1 MGIPSYFS
9 YIIKNHANI
18 IRNLQYHRNK
28 LKTQFTSIYLDC
40 NSIIYDAVRE
50 VEQGT
55 GNSHSSK
62 TIEDSIISVVIRNI
76 WQYVELIHPTKT
88 VYIAFDGVAPFA
100 KMAQQRVR
108 RYKTGYMAAI
118 NFDSETPIQSSSIS
132 KKWNTT
138 AITPGTDFMR
148 LLSMR
153 IKREFDNASGRI
165 GCETVIVS
173 AADEPGEGEHK
184 MFDHMRQTASID
196 ETIAVYGLDADL
208 IMLSLF
214 HVFSYENI
222 YIFREQ
228 PEFAKSLFMDRD
240 AALGNGELDHLLLDC
255 RGLAKAI
262 LNEMGISGAIS
273 TQQMRSRIYDYI
285 FMCFFLG
292 NDFLPHFPALNI
304 RTHGI
309 YTLMEIYKRLIG
321 ISEGRHFINMET
333 GNIQWRWVKILVREI
348 ATKECNYITNEYET
362 RNKLEKKY
370 YPVKTA
376 KEREDAFNNIPTIYR
391 GEEHYICPYEKGWED
406 RYYETTFHKK
416 MNSDDIRKACINY
429 FEGLEWVLK
438 YYTAG
443 CPHWKW
449 KYNADYPPLFSD
461 LIKYMPEFETE
472 FIDGSSD
479 PLNKPFKANTQL
491 LYVVPK
497 WNHSLLPKKAKTYA
511 SKLENYY
518 VNMDELKF
526 QWTYCK
532 YFWEAHAILPD
543 LSRDEMEK
551 IDK

>member
-18 IRNLQYHRNK
+18 IRNLQHHRNRA
-28 LKTQFTSIYLDC
+28 KTQFSSIYLDC
-40 NSIIYDAVRE
+40 NSIIYDAVRM
-50 VEQGT
+50 VESDT
-55 GNSHSSK
+55 GAQHKSK
-62 TIEDSIISVVIRNI
+62 TVEDRIITAVIQNI
-76 WQYVELIHPTKT
+76 WHYIELIRPTKT

-108 RYKTGYMAAI
+108 RYKTGYMASI
-118 NFDSETPIQSSSIS
+118 DFSSETPQSASS

-153 IKREFDNASGRI
+153 VRREFDNSNSRI
-165 GCETVIVS
+165 GCESIIVS
-173 AADEPGEGEHK
+173 ASDEAGEGEHK
-184 MFDHMRQTASID
+184 MFEHMRQTATPD
-196 ETIAVYGLDADL
+196 ENIVVYGLDADL

-228 PEFAKSLFMDRD
+228 PEFAKSLFMDSRTT
-240 AALGNGELDHLLLDC
+240 GNGELDHLLLDC

-262 LNEMGISGAIS
+262 LNEIGINAVAP
-273 TQQMRSRIYDYI
+273 QQMRSRIYDYI
-285 FMCFFLG
+285 FMCFLLG

-309 YTLMEIYKRLIG
+309 YTLMEIYKRVIA
-321 ISEGRHFINMET
+321 ISEDRRFINMEN
-333 GNIQWRWVKILVREI
+333 GNIQWRWVKMFVREI
-348 ATKECNYITNEYET
+348 AEKEHHHIMNEYES

-391 GEEHYICPYEKGWED
+391 GEEHYICPYERGWEE
-406 RYYETTFHKK
+406 RYYETTFHRK
-416 MNSDDIRKACINY
+416 MNNDTIRSACINY

-443 CPHWKW
+443 CADWKW
-449 KYNADYPPLFSD
+449 KYNSEYPPLFMD
-461 LIKYMPEFETE
+461 LMKYMPDSERE
-472 FIDGSSD
+472 FINASSD
-479 PLNKPFKANTQL
+479 PLNHPFKANTQL
-491 LYVVPK
+491 LYVVPR
-497 WNHSLLPKKAKTYA
+497 WNHSLLPKKAKIYA
-511 SKLENYY
+511 EKLSNYY
-518 VNMDELKF
+518 VDMSELKF
-526 QWTYCK
+526 QWTYSK
-532 YFWEAHAILPD
+532 YFWEAHALLPE
-543 LSRDEMEK
+543 LTREEMER
-551 IDK
+551 IDLEC

>member
-1 MGIPSYFS
+1 ME
-9 YIIKNHANI
+9 A
-18 IRNLQYHRNK
+18 L
-28 LKTQFTSIYLDC
+28 SI
-40 NSIIYDAVRE
+40 
-50 VEQGT
+50 GT
-55 GNSHSSK
+55 
-62 TIEDSIISVVIRNI
+62 E
-76 WQYVELIHPTKT
+76 P
-88 VYIAFDGVAPFA
+88 
-100 KMAQQRVR
+100 
-108 RYKTGYMAAI
+108 
-118 NFDSETPIQSSSIS
+118 

-138 AITPGTDFMR
+138 AITPGTDFMH

-184 MFDHMRQTASID
+184 MFAHMRQSASID
-196 ETIAVYGLDADL
+196 ETIVVYGLDADL

-222 YIFREQ
+222 FIFREQ

-240 AALGNGELDHLLLDC
+240 MQLGNGELDHLLLDC

-262 LNEMGISGAIS
+262 LNEMGIQNSIS
-273 TQQMRSRIYDYI
+273 IQQMRSRIYDYI

-309 YTLMEIYKRLIG
+309 YTLMEIYKRVIG
-321 ISEGRHFINMET
+321 ISEGRQFINMET
-333 GNIQWRWVKILVREI
+333 GNIQWRWVKTLVREI
-348 ATKECNYITNEYET
+348 AEKECNYITNEYET

-370 YPVKTA
+370 YPVSTA
-376 KEREDAFNNIPTIYR
+376 KEREEAFNNIPTIYR

-406 RYYETTFHKK
+406 RYYEITFHKK
-416 MNSDDIRKACINY
+416 MKPDDIRQACINY

-449 KYNADYPPLFSD
+449 KYNSDYPPLFSD
-461 LIKYMPEFETE
+461 LMKYMPDFETE

-479 PLNKPFKANTQL
+479 PLNKPFKASTQL

-497 WNHSLLPKKAKTYA
+497 WNHSLLPAKIKTVA
-511 SKLENYY
+511 AGLGNYY

-526 QWTYCK
+526 GWTYCK

-551 IDK
+551 IDGYKGYKG